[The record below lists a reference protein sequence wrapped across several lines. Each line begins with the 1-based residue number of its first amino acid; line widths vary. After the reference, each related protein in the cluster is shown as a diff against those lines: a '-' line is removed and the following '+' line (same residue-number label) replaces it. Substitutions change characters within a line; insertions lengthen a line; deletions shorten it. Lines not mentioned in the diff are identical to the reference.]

1 VEIENKNLLRLY
13 LVDILKGYSKASFN
27 NSVLYIKH
35 MDALSSG
42 EIDLRKEEFYNKA
55 VKNKLPSLKEQEDY
69 IIKEGLWNEEKNKE
83 IEKIRIYL
91 NGLKKTKSKL
101 FKNKDV
107 ESINAQIYEEEK
119 KLLKLGLEKKELIGF
134 TAEDY
139 ANKKINEYYMFISL
153 YKDETLK
160 ENFFSASEFEEL
172 ENIDITKLVELYNNK
187 LSHFN
192 DKNLK
197 KISLINSHLS
207 LFNISDDNPFYMYG
221 KSIIYLTFYQIETFA
236 YARFFKNQLSY
247 AKHKPPDEY
256 FEEPEKLVEWVE
268 SSKNTEEVLNK
279 NQGKHNPKDGAV
291 ATSIVGAKKEDLAK
305 IGGNENSVD
314 LHNEAAKKGGVLSME
329 DLMKL
334 HGI

>member
-1 VEIENKNLLRLY
+1 MEIENKNLLRLY

-27 NSVLYIKH
+27 NSTLYIKH

-42 EIDLRKEEFYNKA
+42 EIDLKKEEFYNKA
-55 VKNKLPSLKEQEDY
+55 VKNKLPSLREQEDY

-83 IEKIRIYL
+83 IDKIKIYL

-101 FKNKDV
+101 FKNKDLELV
-107 ESINAQIYEEEK
+107 NAQIYEEEK

-153 YKDETLK
+153 YKDEALK

-256 FEEPEKLVEWVE
+256 FEDPDKLIEWLE
-268 SSKNTEEVLNK
+268 SSKNAEELLEKSKNK
-279 NQGKHNPKDGAV
+279 NDTV
-291 ATSIVGAKKEDLAK
+291 ATSIVGASKEDLQKAGLDKNEKNVSLMDEAK
-305 IGGNENSVD
+305 
-314 LHNEAAKKGGVLSME
+314 KKGGTLSMQ
-329 DLMKL
+329 DLLKL
-334 HGI
+334 HGV